1 MNLDQA
7 YKQANKAPV
16 KIDNHLMI
24 VAADGDY
31 LAKIDASEGHK
42 WSASAALLCHG
53 FNNLQGTVKALR
65 MALEVIRDCEMPKTY
80 HKTKTEVM
88 VDIMKAL
95 EKADE
100 VTI

>member
-53 FNNLQGTVKALR
+53 FNNMQGTVKALR
-65 MALEVIRDCEMPKTY
+65 TALEVISDCHMPKTY
-80 HKTKTEVM
+80 HKSKTEVIVEI
-88 VDIMKAL
+88 VDAL
-95 EKADE
+95 EKAE
-100 VTI
+100 SVTI